1 MPQLD
6 LITFVDQT
14 FYVYVFFIL
23 QYVIISIFVLPG
35 LYQVLIIKRLLYES
49 LLCDVHNNMVLLLN
63 LIISL
68 DMLEFNFEHKI
79 KN

>member
-6 LITFVDQT
+6 LIIFVDQII
-14 FYVYVFFIL
+14 FVYMFFIS

-35 LYQVLIIKRLLYES
+35 LYQILVIKRLFYEF
-49 LLCDVHNNMVLLLN
+49 LLCDVHNSLVLLLN

-68 DMLEFNFEHKI
+68 DTLETSFEYKI
-79 KN
+79 KS